1 MEEDISNLDGVGSS
15 SLDNSVPTRI
25 VLVDHTAQE
34 DESVSQESLQVQTT
48 ESLAPSQSD
57 EPESS
62 RRRPKTNSLKNLKAQ
77 RKYRN
82 FTEEKS
88 QGKPKPLE
96 RSKSQAV
103 EEGEEDNIKAGA
115 IHDQQSDWG
124 QSTLGRGRQRIKD
137 KFHPKKKHKKAE
149 DTAFEIDILFENQRG
164 VFFFGNPLFSSRA
177 LSQFEPSPWVDGHH
191 KKSRVNITNAQV
203 PDPSWEWAWKTWY
216 VDMGRDVDEEGW
228 EYSFYFKGFSW
239 HGTHPWFH
247 SFVRRRRW
255 IRKRDRKS
263 THLPD
268 KLRDPHM
275 MNQDYFTIHSG
286 KPKSPSS
293 SEIQLSTTAGNTWG
307 AQDEIPE
314 EEIEIRDIGALVRA
328 LKEAPVD
335 SERIFFIKQFLEQGG
350 DDLYYL
356 ADEVF
361 AHSEH
366 LNSNLFLVDSNNTV
380 LFLL

>member
-1 MEEDISNLDGVGSS
+1 MEGDISNLDGIGSS

-25 VLVDHTAQE
+25 VLVDHTE
-34 DESVSQESLQVQTT
+34 PDDELVPQESLQAQTT
-48 ESLAPSQSD
+48 EPLSPSQSD

-62 RRRPKTNSLKNLKAQ
+62 RRWPKANSLKNLKAQ
-77 RKYRN
+77 RKYRH
-82 FTEEKS
+82 FTERKP
-88 QGKPKPLE
+88 QGKPKPGE
-96 RSKSQAV
+96 QSTSQAV
-103 EEGEEDNIKAGA
+103 EEGAEENVEVGA
-115 IHDQQSDWG
+115 TSDQLSDWG
-124 QSTLGRGRQRIKD
+124 QTTLGRGRQRIKE
-137 KFHPKKKHKKAE
+137 KFRSKKENKKAN
-149 DTAFEIDILFENQRG
+149 DAGFEIDILYENQRG
-164 VFFFGNPLFSSRA
+164 IFFFGNPLFSSRA
-177 LSQFEPSPWVDGHH
+177 LNQFEPSPWVDGHH
-191 KKSRVNITNAQV
+191 KKSRVDITNAQV

-263 THLPD
+263 THVPD

-286 KPKSPSS
+286 KLKSATSATSSPSR
-293 SEIQLSTTAGNTWG
+293 SEFHPSTIAGKNWG

-314 EEIEIRDIGALVRA
+314 EEIEISDIGALVRA

-335 SERIFFIKQFLEQGG
+335 SERIVFIKRFLEQGG

-356 ADEVF
+356 ANEVYCQF
-361 AHSEH
+361 
-366 LNSNLFLVDSNNTV
+366 
-380 LFLL
+380 

>member
-1 MEEDISNLDGVGSS
+1 MEEDISNLDGAGAS
-15 SLDNSVPTRI
+15 SLENSVPTRI
-25 VLVDHTAQE
+25 VLVDHTE
-34 DESVSQESLQVQTT
+34 PDDDSETQESLQVQTSD
-48 ESLAPSQSD
+48 SLAPSQLD
-57 EPESS
+57 EPEGS
-62 RRRPKTNSLKNLKAQ
+62 RRRPHTNSLKNFKAQ

-88 QGKPKPLE
+88 QGKPNPVE
-96 RSKSQAV
+96 RSIPQAV
-103 EEGEEDNIKAGA
+103 DEGEEDNTEIGA
-115 IHDQQSDWG
+115 TGDQQSNWG
-124 QSTLGRGRQRIKD
+124 RSKLGRGRQRIKD
-137 KFHPKKKHKKAE
+137 KFGSKKKHKKADE
-149 DTAFEIDILFENQRG
+149 TAFEIDMLFENQRG
-164 VFFFGNPLFSSRA
+164 IFFFGNPLFSSRA

-191 KKSRVNITNAQV
+191 KKSRVDITNAQV

-228 EYSFYFKGFSW
+228 EYSFYFNGFSW

-263 THLPD
+263 TLLPD
-268 KLRDPHM
+268 KLREPHM

-293 SEIQLSTTAGNTWG
+293 SELQLSTTAGPAWS

-314 EEIEIRDIGALVRA
+314 EEIEIRDIGALVHA

-335 SERIFFIKQFLEQGG
+335 SERIVFIKQFLEQGG

-356 ADEVF
+356 PDEVYTNSEYF
-361 AHSEH
+361 WTNTHSR
-366 LNSNLFLVDSNNTV
+366 
-380 LFLL
+380 